1 MKSRQSGLVAAIASL
16 SLAALPDAATADAYR
31 DQADVMIDISAST
44 IQTAGL
50 TSRIWRLEETEKCK
64 MQLIYG
70 EAGGIGIEGYREKWR
85 IDIPLGSIDPNRIE
99 SQSSLGITV
108 RTRDAAQAFR
118 RKSVAA
124 PGVVEATNSIS
135 LPVRYY
141 ASADDLTRAV
151 RALAEICK

>member
-50 TSRIWRLEETEKCK
+50 TSRIWRLEETERCK

-108 RTRDAAQAFR
+108 RTRDGVQAFR
-118 RKSVAA
+118 RKSIAA

>member
-1 MKSRQSGLVAAIASL
+1 
-16 SLAALPDAATADAYR
+16 
-31 DQADVMIDISAST
+31 
-44 IQTAGL
+44 
-50 TSRIWRLEETEKCK
+50 

-108 RTRDAAQAFR
+108 RTRDDVQAFR
-118 RKSVAA
+118 RKSIAA

>member
-1 MKSRQSGLVAAIASL
+1 
-16 SLAALPDAATADAYR
+16 
-31 DQADVMIDISAST
+31 MIDISAST